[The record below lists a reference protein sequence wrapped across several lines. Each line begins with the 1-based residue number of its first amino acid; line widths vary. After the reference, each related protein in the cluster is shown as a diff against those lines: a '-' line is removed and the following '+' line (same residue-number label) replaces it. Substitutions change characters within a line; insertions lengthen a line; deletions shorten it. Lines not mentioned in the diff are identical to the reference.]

1 MAERRSVAC
10 VTGVSRGLGAA
21 LAAEL
26 LQRGWEVVGLG
37 RRADAALAG
46 PRFRL
51 VVTDLADLGPLDGLA
66 RSTFEDLAALAP
78 TRAVLVN
85 NAAVAGPVGALGTLE
100 ARELADALAVNLAA
114 PLLLANA
121 FVRAFAGRC
130 ASRVIHV
137 SSGLAVRALPAAGA
151 YCVAKAGLEMAA
163 AVGAAEAPQDVVT
176 VVVRP
181 GIVDTPMQSFL
192 RSQPAA
198 RLPDVAIFAD
208 FHASGRL
215 QTAQATARWLA
226 DRAVEGD
233 VANGTVLSY
242 PQ

>member
-1 MAERRSVAC
+1 MAEPRRVAC

-26 LQRGWEVVGLG
+26 LQRGWDVVGLG
-37 RRADAALAG
+37 RSADLALVD

-51 VVTDLADLGPLDGLA
+51 VVADLADPGALDGIA
-66 RSTFEDLAALAP
+66 RRTFDDLASPAP
-78 TRAVLVN
+78 ARAVLVN
-85 NAAVAGPVGALGTLE
+85 NAAVAGPVGALGALD
-100 ARELADALAVNLAA
+100 AGELAGALAVNLTA

-130 ASRVIHV
+130 DARVVHV
-137 SSGLAVRALPAAGA
+137 SSGLASRALPAAGP
-151 YCVAKAGLEMAA
+151 YCTAKAGLEMAA
-163 AVGAAEAPQDVVT
+163 AVAAAETPAVTT
-176 VVVRP
+176 VVARP
-181 GIVDTPMQSFL
+181 GIIDTPMQAYL
-192 RSQPAA
+192 RGQPAA

-215 QTAQATARWLA
+215 QTPQQTARWLA
-226 DRAVEGD
+226 DRAIDGD
-233 VANGTVLSY
+233 VASGSVLSY